1 MKRQMIGF
9 TCGALAVLAMAS
21 SAWAKTVTWT
31 VAAGETKTFTDM
43 VNGGEDVVA
52 GDTII
57 KKGPGVL
64 KVDSAYKIKC
74 TVTVEEGVFHVAGLK
89 MGNGGTVTVKKGAC
103 LYLSGTVKQMLESW
117 TYNVA
122 GEGTGVDPYLG
133 AIVVNGNN
141 GNGQMLFGT
150 FNLTDD
156 ATFYT
161 CKGTL
166 NNMFSGTRASS
177 GPVLKMNAHTLTLKG
192 PDASAKFRARWALKI
207 NDSGPF
213 VVDGLVYSRHANS
226 ASTMDAYTPNIP
238 EMKMV
243 NGAIVSLDGYYFQKV
258 NQFDCA
264 AGTSFGY
271 SSAGTP
277 KLGADGAFK
286 GTVKKVIGCPSVLSD
301 TVLTISES
309 YVARG
314 GDLAEGKIITSDT
327 NALTFGSGCTI
338 KIEDV
343 YAYTWT
349 KGTPVTIARAASI
362 DGEPTIDPS
371 QTELFTLTKTETEL
385 KVTPSFDIVTLASW
399 GVKPGEENA
408 EANAQVFAVHAASV
422 AEGTQLLFTEAGD
435 FYFGDMFD
443 LSVVTAAKVTLKKLD
458 SVADDVVIHS
468 TIKIG
473 AAKKLTVEG
482 LTVKGLDGPMVI
494 ASGTQGL
501 VLKDLTADAVVGSYG
516 DPVDEGEEAVQKKYP
531 FVMNGVT
538 DLEVVGFSS
547 VNNGENMWDDL
558 CLFSGEGS
566 QSEASVVRDGEI
578 VLVALKGKS
587 SESNSSWYHMSMVK
601 RDLNLVDA
609 AWANKKVVIT
619 GDGATVDGDVKLSE
633 LGVKGVIVKKGQY
646 VARSDAALGVAKA
659 PVEVKDGGA
668 LCLANDGQ
676 SINSRTVKFEGD
688 GLGGVYPAIRFTG
701 TAVWNKAQSI
711 TYELTGD
718 ATMYNNSTGENGT
731 FLYSTIKMNGH
742 KLTLKGTAKS
752 NYRFGR
758 TCLWSGGGEVVVAS
772 GVAVSAATKE
782 SNGYRVE
789 SDAALPTFTF
799 EGTSKFLPDSA
810 DIFNLIKNAT
820 FANAAALSTKSG
832 KTNVA
837 ATFDTLQGAPSVG
850 DGIAKVTVNTTYLAN
865 KADLVAG
872 KALTLSK
879 PLTFTDGATVTLD
892 DLTAYEKPVKT
903 LIATASSIIGKPK
916 PDAAAEAAGWRVAK
930 ETNADGTVSLYLG
943 PISGLTIFVR

>member
-43 VNGGEDVVA
+43 VNGGENVVA

-64 KVDSAYKIKC
+64 KVDSAHKIKC
-74 TVTVEEGVFHVAGLK
+74 TVTVEEGVFHVTGLK

-103 LYLSGTVKQMLESW
+103 LYLSGGTAQMLESW

-141 GNGQMLFGT
+141 GNGQMLYGT

-161 CKGTL
+161 CKDIL
-166 NNMFSGTRASS
+166 NNMFSGSGASS
-177 GPVLKMNAHTLTLKG
+177 GAVLKMNAHTLTLKG
-192 PDASAKFRARWALKI
+192 PDASAKFRARWALGI

-213 VVDGLVYSRHANS
+213 VVDGLVYARHANS
-226 ASTMDAYTPNIP
+226 ASTMDVYTPNIP

-271 SSAGTP
+271 SSAVKP
-277 KLGADGAFK
+277 ELGAAGAFK

-314 GDLAEGKIITSDT
+314 GDLVAGNKLSSV
-327 NALTFGSGCTI
+327 NALTFSSDCTL
-338 KIEDV
+338 DV
-343 YAYTWT
+343 TELGELDYTPGT
-349 KGTPVTIARAASI
+349 VYTVAVSDASVVGTPTLIGDAAN
-362 DGEPTIDPS
+362 
-371 QTELFTLTKTETEL
+371 LFTVANTGTAITI
-385 KVTPSFDIVTLASW
+385 TA
-399 GVKPGEENA
+399 KPNAGGTFLPGTENA
-408 EANAQVFAVHAASV
+408 AANTAALATFCAGATDGMNV
-422 AEGTQLLFTEAGD
+422 LLSKGDYYFTGD
-435 FYFGDMFD
+435 FD
-443 LSVVTAAKVTLKKLD
+443 LSAMTAKNVTIHSIDNAATIHATLKL
-458 SVADDVVIHS
+458 
-468 TIKIG
+468 G
-473 AAKKLTVEG
+473 AAEKLTVEG

-516 DPVDEGEEAVQKKYP
+516 DLVGEGEEAVQKKYP
-531 FVMNGVT
+531 FVMDGVT
-538 DLEVVGFSS
+538 DLEVSGFSS

-558 CLFSGEGS
+558 CLFLGKGS
-566 QSEASVVRDGEI
+566 QTEASVVRDGEI

-587 SESNSSWYHMSMVK
+587 SEPNSSWYHMWMVK

-609 AWANKKVVIT
+609 AWVNKKVVIT
-619 GDGATVDGDVKLSE
+619 GDGATVDGGVNLAE

-688 GLGGVYPAIRFTG
+688 GLGGVNPAIRFTG
-701 TAVWNKAQSI
+701 TAVWNKAELI

-718 ATMYNNSTGENGT
+718 ATMYNNSTRENGT
-731 FLYSTIKMNGH
+731 FLFSTIKMNGH
-742 KLTLKGTAKS
+742 KLTLKGIANS

-758 TCLWSGGGEVVVAS
+758 DCLWYGGGEVVVAS
-772 GVAVSAATKE
+772 GVAVSASTKG
-782 SNGYRVE
+782 SDGYRVE
-789 SDAALPTFTF
+789 SGKALPTFTF
-799 EGTSKFLPDSA
+799 QGTSKFLPDNA
-810 DIFNLIKNAT
+810 DIFNLIKNVT
-820 FANAAALSTKSG
+820 FANAAILSTKSSV
-832 KTNVA
+832 TDVA

-850 DGIAKVTVNTTYLAN
+850 DGIAKVTVNKTYLAN

-943 PISGLTIFVR
+943 PISSLTIFVR

>member
-21 SAWAKTVTWT
+21 TAWAKTVTWT

-64 KVDSAYKIKC
+64 KVDSAHKIKC
-74 TVTVEEGVFHVAGLK
+74 TVTVEEGVFHVTGLK
-89 MGNGGTVTVKKGAC
+89 MGNSGTVTVKKGAC
-103 LYLSGTVKQMLESW
+103 LYLSGDVKQMLESW

-141 GNGQMLFGT
+141 GNGQILYGT

-161 CKGTL
+161 CKDII
-166 NNMFSGTRASS
+166 NNMFSGTGPSS
-177 GPVLKMNAHTLTLKG
+177 GAVLKMNAHTLALKG
-192 PDASAKFRARWALKI
+192 PDASAKFRARWALEI
-207 NDSGPF
+207 NASGPF
-213 VVDGLVYSRHANS
+213 VVDGLVYSRHADS
-226 ASTMDAYTPNIP
+226 ASTMDVYTPNIP

-271 SSAGTP
+271 SSATTP
-277 KLGADGAFK
+277 ALGKAGAFK

-301 TVLTISES
+301 TVLTIDKAF
-309 YVARG
+309 VVRG
-314 GDLAEGKIITSDT
+314 GDLAAGNKLSSV
-327 NALTFGSGCTI
+327 NALTFSSDCTL
-338 KIEDV
+338 DV
-343 YAYTWT
+343 TELGELDYTPGT
-349 KGTPVTIARAASI
+349 VYTVAVSDASVVGTPTLIGDAAN
-362 DGEPTIDPS
+362 
-371 QTELFTLTKTETEL
+371 LFTVANTGTAITI
-385 KVTPSFDIVTLASW
+385 TA
-399 GVKPGEENA
+399 KPNAGGTFLPGTENA
-408 EANAQVFAVHAASV
+408 AANTAALATFCAEATDGMNV
-422 AEGTQLLFTEAGD
+422 LLSKGDYYFTGD
-435 FYFGDMFD
+435 FD
-443 LSVVTAAKVTLKKLD
+443 LSAMTAKNVTIHSIDNAATIHATLKL
-458 SVADDVVIHS
+458 
-468 TIKIG
+468 G
-473 AAKKLTVEG
+473 AAEKLTVEG

-501 VLKDLTADAVVGSYG
+501 VLKELRADAVVGSYG
-516 DPVDEGEEAVQKKYP
+516 DLVGEGEEAVQKKYP

-566 QSEASVVRDGEI
+566 QTEASVVRDGEI

-587 SESNSSWYHMSMVK
+587 SDSNSSWYHMWMVK

-609 AWANKKVVIT
+609 AWADKKVVIT
-619 GDGATVDGDVKLSE
+619 GDGATVDGGVNLAK

-688 GLGGVYPAIRFTG
+688 GLGGVNPAIRFTG
-701 TAVWNKAQSI
+701 KAVWNKAESI

-731 FLYSTIKMNGH
+731 FLFSTIKMNGH
-742 KLTLKGTAKS
+742 KLTLKGIANS

-782 SNGYRVE
+782 KGSDGYRVKSGE
-789 SDAALPTFTF
+789 ALPTFTF
-799 EGTSKFLPDSA
+799 QGTSKFLPDNA
-810 DIFNLIKNAT
+810 DIFNLIKNVT
-820 FANAAALSTKSG
+820 FANAAILSTKSG
-832 KTNVA
+832 VTDVA

-850 DGIAKVTVNTTYLAN
+850 DGIAKVTVNKTYLAN

-943 PISGLTIFVR
+943 PISNLTIFVR